1 MKETLGMRLKAL
13 RKEKGLSQVEL
24 ARLIGVGKSI
34 VSLYEKDVSEPT
46 SSKIIAICKCFDVTS
61 DYLLGL
67 KEFSD

>member
-13 RKEKGLSQVEL
+13 RQEKGLSQVEL

-46 SSKIIAICKCFDVTS
+46 SSKIIAICKYFDVTS